1 VNNFYFTKTCF
12 FNLKE
17 NLNATQFMSAV
28 GLQDNQMNNKKK
40 HLRQSPERKLTKTG
54 F

>member
-1 VNNFYFTKTCF
+1 
-12 FNLKE
+12 
-17 NLNATQFMSAV
+17 MSAV

-40 HLRQSPERKLTKTG
+40 YLRQSPERKLTKTG